1 MVLETAVAARLQEF
15 ARQHGSR
22 VSTVLLTAFIAILS
36 RYSSTEDIV
45 LGVENSG
52 RSPET
57 TEAVGLFADTLP
69 LRTDLSG
76 NPTFLETMERVCLA
90 EAEAWEHQSLPFGS
104 LVQNLNLD
112 RDLSRNP
119 LFQVVFAYRDLPS
132 LMPQFSDL
140 KALPVP
146 LEQMSEMFDL
156 TLSVVAREETL
167 EFTFSYSTELF
178 EDATISRMIGH
189 FRVLLDSLLEGP
201 DRPISGLRLL
211 PETERHQLIADWN
224 RTQQSS
230 KAGAVHQMI
239 EEQAIQA
246 GSAIALAIGSSQIS
260 YGELNERANQV
271 ARYLR
276 RAGAGPNTLVGIYL
290 ERSAEMLVAVLGVLK
305 AGAAYVPLDPAYPAD
320 RIAFIVEDAQL
331 GWLLSQHSL
340 VGQLP
345 AHAAQ
350 VVRLDADWPA
360 IASEAGEDLAVAVK
374 PEDLAYVLYTS
385 GSTGKP
391 KGVQIEHRNLVN
403 FVSSM
408 QLEPGLGKQD
418 VLLAVTTLSFDIAG
432 LELLLPL
439 TVGARIVLATR
450 EQAGDGNQLRH
461 MLSQGI
467 TVMQATPAT
476 WRLLIESGWT
486 GQSNLKILCGGEA
499 LPHDLAEQL
508 LRRCGELWNM
518 YGPTETTIWSS
529 LYRVRDVNWSVAPI
543 GRPIGNTQMYVLD
556 KQLQLL
562 PVGVAGELY
571 IGGEGVARGYWKRP
585 QLSAEKFIPDPFR
598 AQPGAR
604 LYRTGDLVRYLPDG
618 NLQYLGRLDTQVK
631 VRGFRIELGEIES
644 VLGQHPAV
652 QQGVVVVREDT
663 PGDKRLIAY
672 IVGDTDLAASEEL
685 RAYLKQSLPEYM
697 LPSQY
702 VVLDSLPL
710 TPNGKVDRNALPKPK
725 REFAEKARAV
735 SPRDDLEA
743 SLVHIWENVLGV
755 RPIGINE
762 DFFELGGHSLMAAHM
777 LSEVR
782 NLTRKDLPLSVLFQ
796 GANVEYLA
804 KVLRNGVPSLPHQ
817 TATEIQLGDP
827 ATPPFFAIVSPGESA
842 LGYAMLARHM
852 GTEHTVCKIQ
862 SEGPIIND
870 SERPYTPAEM
880 DSLANHYISAMRA
893 VQPEGPYFF
902 GGMCDGAH
910 LALRM
915 AHKLE
920 QRGQKVGMLA
930 IFDTWVLEHSQ

>member
-1 MVLETAVAARLQEF
+1 
-15 ARQHGSR
+15 
-22 VSTVLLTAFIAILS
+22 
-36 RYSSTEDIV
+36 
-45 LGVENSG
+45 
-52 RSPET
+52 
-57 TEAVGLFADTLP
+57 
-69 LRTDLSG
+69 
-76 NPTFLETMERVCLA
+76 
-90 EAEAWEHQSLPFGS
+90 
-104 LVQNLNLD
+104 
-112 RDLSRNP
+112 
-119 LFQVVFAYRDLPS
+119 
-132 LMPQFSDL
+132 
-140 KALPVP
+140 
-146 LEQMSEMFDL
+146 
-156 TLSVVAREETL
+156 
-167 EFTFSYSTELF
+167 
-178 EDATISRMIGH
+178 
-189 FRVLLDSLLEGP
+189 
-201 DRPISGLRLL
+201 
-211 PETERHQLIADWN
+211 
-224 RTQQSS
+224 
-230 KAGAVHQMI
+230 
-239 EEQAIQA
+239 
-246 GSAIALAIGSSQIS
+246 
-260 YGELNERANQV
+260 
-271 ARYLR
+271 
-276 RAGAGPNTLVGIYL
+276 
-290 ERSAEMLVAVLGVLK
+290 
-305 AGAAYVPLDPAYPAD
+305 
-320 RIAFIVEDAQL
+320 
-331 GWLLSQHSL
+331 
-340 VGQLP
+340 
-345 AHAAQ
+345 
-350 VVRLDADWPA
+350 
-360 IASEAGEDLAVAVK
+360 
-374 PEDLAYVLYTS
+374 
-385 GSTGKP
+385 
-391 KGVQIEHRNLVN
+391 
-403 FVSSM
+403 
-408 QLEPGLGKQD
+408 
-418 VLLAVTTLSFDIAG
+418 
-432 LELLLPL
+432 
-439 TVGARIVLATR
+439 
-450 EQAGDGNQLRH
+450 
-461 MLSQGI
+461 
-467 TVMQATPAT
+467 
-476 WRLLIESGWT
+476 
-486 GQSNLKILCGGEA
+486 
-499 LPHDLAEQL
+499 
-508 LRRCGELWNM
+508 
-518 YGPTETTIWSS
+518 
-529 LYRVRDVNWSVAPI
+529 
-543 GRPIGNTQMYVLD
+543 MYVLD
-556 KQLQLL
+556 KQRQLL

-571 IGGEGVARGYWKRP
+571 IGGEGVARGYWNRP
-585 QLSAEKFIPDPFR
+585 QLSGEKFIPDPFR
-598 AQPGAR
+598 SDQGAR

-663 PGDKRLIAY
+663 PGDKRLVAY
-672 IVGDTDLAASEEL
+672 IVGDRDLAASEEL

-817 TATEIQLGDP
+817 TVTEIQLGDP

-852 GTEHTVCKIQ
+852 GTEHTVYKIQ

-910 LALRM
+910 IALRM

-930 IFDTWVLEHSQ
+930 IFDTWVLEHSQRQVLWLVHYCSERFNKFRTRPIREQVRIAARIFRNLIWKTLGIQKRRSAWSEAYWPDPRFVAPTFNGRLTLFKRPNQPYYYVNDPEMGWGMRAAGGVDVHVLSIQHNEMLREPHVEILGTSLSQCLRQAWTSAGLALSDDGAMIEASSTGSRNRIA

>member
-1 MVLETAVAARLQEF
+1 M
-15 ARQHGSR
+15 
-22 VSTVLLTAFIAILS
+22 
-36 RYSSTEDIV
+36 
-45 LGVENSG
+45 
-52 RSPET
+52 
-57 TEAVGLFADTLP
+57 
-69 LRTDLSG
+69 
-76 NPTFLETMERVCLA
+76 
-90 EAEAWEHQSLPFGS
+90 
-104 LVQNLNLD
+104 
-112 RDLSRNP
+112 
-119 LFQVVFAYRDLPS
+119 
-132 LMPQFSDL
+132 
-140 KALPVP
+140 
-146 LEQMSEMFDL
+146 
-156 TLSVVAREETL
+156 
-167 EFTFSYSTELF
+167 
-178 EDATISRMIGH
+178 
-189 FRVLLDSLLEGP
+189 
-201 DRPISGLRLL
+201 
-211 PETERHQLIADWN
+211 
-224 RTQQSS
+224 
-230 KAGAVHQMI
+230 
-239 EEQAIQA
+239 
-246 GSAIALAIGSSQIS
+246 
-260 YGELNERANQV
+260 

-276 RAGAGPNTLVGIYL
+276 RAGAGPNTRVGIYL

-331 GWLLSQHSL
+331 GWLLSQQSF

-345 AHAAQ
+345 THAAQ

-403 FVSSM
+403 FLSSM

-450 EQAGDGNQLRH
+450 EQAGDGTQLRH

-508 LRRCGELWNM
+508 LPRCGELWNM

-556 KQLQLL
+556 KQRQLL

-571 IGGEGVARGYWKRP
+571 IGGEGVARGYWNRP

-598 AQPGAR
+598 SQPGAR

-663 PGDKRLIAY
+663 PGDKRLVAY
-672 IVGDTDLAASEEL
+672 IVGDRDLAASEEL

-702 VVLDSLPL
+702 VVLDSFPL

-762 DFFELGGHSLMAAHM
+762 DFFELGG
-777 LSEVR
+777 
-782 NLTRKDLPLSVLFQ
+782 
-796 GANVEYLA
+796 
-804 KVLRNGVPSLPHQ
+804 
-817 TATEIQLGDP
+817 
-827 ATPPFFAIVSPGESA
+827 
-842 LGYAMLARHM
+842 
-852 GTEHTVCKIQ
+852 
-862 SEGPIIND
+862 
-870 SERPYTPAEM
+870 
-880 DSLANHYISAMRA
+880 
-893 VQPEGPYFF
+893 
-902 GGMCDGAH
+902 
-910 LALRM
+910 
-915 AHKLE
+915 
-920 QRGQKVGMLA
+920 
-930 IFDTWVLEHSQ
+930 